1 MVVKFYFFMNTSKNQ
16 NRKGKKS
23 AVREWFDSILFAVVV
38 ATLIRWIFFEPFA
51 IPTPSMENSLMVG
64 DYLFVSKLHYGVRTP
79 KTPLQVPLTHQTI
92 WETGIPSYLDW
103 IQLPQF
109 RLPGFSE
116 VKRGDAVVFNLP
128 AEHPDQVSRYSTVL
142 PDIHPHP
149 VDLRVNYI
157 KRCIA
162 VAGDTLEVRHGQVH
176 INGKIQADPVRVQ
189 NEYFVAV
196 TTPINENKVFRENGI
211 SEFQPYTETYQDTIT
226 TNDKVGY
233 IVHTTPAIAVLLKNY
248 DFVKEVQILSLDK
261 DVRESYLYPNS
272 PLFKWNKDNYGP
284 LAIPKKGATVVLT
297 PENIALYGEVIK
309 NYEGNENV
317 LLKDNQIE
325 MNGTV
330 LKEYT
335 FLQNYYFMMGDNRH
349 NSADS
354 RYWGFVPADHVV
366 GKAVFVWLS
375 VDPNPTSWYKK
386 IRWDRLFRSIN

>member
-1 MVVKFYFFMNTSKNQ
+1 MNTTDTRNG
-16 NRKGKKS
+16 KGKKS
-23 AVREWFDSILFAVVV
+23 PVREWFDSVLFAVVA
-38 ATLIRWIFFEPFA
+38 ATLIRWIFFEAFA

-79 KTPLQVPLTHQTI
+79 KTPLQLPLTHQTI
-92 WETGIPSYLDW
+92 WGTTIPSYLKW

-128 AEHPDQVSRYSTVL
+128 VEHPDQVERYAMVL

-157 KRCIA
+157 KRCVA
-162 VAGDTLEVRHGQVH
+162 VAGDTLEVKAGQVY
-176 INGKIQADPVRVQ
+176 INNVPQVNPARIQ

-196 TTPINENKVFRENGI
+196 TTSINENKVFRENGI
-211 SEFQPYTETYQDTIT
+211 SDFHVYTETYQDTIAS
-226 TNDKVGY
+226 NDRNGY
-233 IVHTTPAIAVLLKNY
+233 IVFTTPTIAEILKKY
-248 DFVKEVQILSLDK
+248 DFVKEVQLLSLGK
-261 DVRESYLYPNS
+261 DVAESYLYPNS
-272 PLFKWNKDNYGP
+272 PLVKWNKDNYGP
-284 LAIPKKGATVVLT
+284 VVIPKKGTTVKLT

-309 NYEGNENV
+309 NYDGNENV
-317 LLKDNQIE
+317 VLSDSRIE
-325 MNGTV
+325 LNGSAITT
-330 LKEYT
+330 YT
-335 FLQNYYFMMGDNRH
+335 FQQDYYFMMGDNRH

-354 RYWGFVPADHVV
+354 RYWGFVPGDHVV

-386 IRWDRLFRSIN
+386 IRWDRVFRSIN

>member
-1 MVVKFYFFMNTSKNQ
+1 MNTTMQVKD
-16 NRKGKKS
+16 KKVTKPKS
-23 AVREWFDSILFAVVV
+23 PMREWFDSVLFAVVA
-38 ATLIRWIFFEPFA
+38 ATLIRWIFFEAFA

-92 WETGIPSYLDW
+92 WGTNIPSYLDW

-128 AEHPDQVSRYSTVL
+128 AEHPDQVSRYNTVL

-157 KRCIA
+157 KRCVA
-162 VAGDTLEVRHGQVH
+162 VAGDTLEVRGGQVY
-176 INGKIQADPVRVQ
+176 INGMAQVNPVRIQ
-189 NEYFVAV
+189 NEYFVSV
-196 TTPINENKVFRENGI
+196 STTINETKVFRENGI
-211 SEFQPYTETYQDTIT
+211 SEFHPYTETYQDTIAA
-226 TNDKVGY
+226 NDKNGY
-233 IVHTTPAIAVLLKNY
+233 VLFTTPTIAEKLKKY
-248 DFVKEVQILSLDK
+248 DFVTDVQELTLGKEVA
-261 DVRESYLYPNS
+261 ESYLYPNS

-284 LAIPKKGATVVLT
+284 LVIPKKGTTVELT
-297 PENIALYGEVIK
+297 PTNIALYGEVIK
-309 NYEGNENV
+309 NYDGNDQTTLTDSSIV
-317 LLKDNQIE
+317 L
-325 MNGTV
+325 NGTA
-330 LKEYT
+330 LKQYT
-335 FLQNYYFMMGDNRH
+335 FKQDYYFMMGDNRH

-354 RYWGFVPADHVV
+354 RYWGFVPGDHVV

-386 IRWDRLFRSIN
+386 IRWDRIFRTIN